1 MMANENAGNGAGQE
15 EACGAQRVARQ
26 GYENGAGGR
35 GPLLLSGYR
44 GGEPYY
50 LYADGT
56 APAKSKV
63 AARPIVRDGG
73 VARRAGAQRAALHA
87 SLHAAQGDGQLGIRG
102 QAHGGGDAKRAV
114 FARALALSPTRSPRG
129 APPGLPGTVHAARH
143 GGKGAVETA
152 ALRGSEEERRRMRTE
167 VVAAVAQAT
176 IRHRAGRQAGSSGD
190 EQRGGSSQLGK
201 PRGQHGELA
210 ELDSTVVR
218 LQLEEAITAI
228 MQLQEVV
235 DEQQARITAIENGG
249 GAETGERREA
259 RWPRLAPSVRRTGA
273 RSLAAAFDAAVDTA
287 SPLGEACTQDL
298 ERQSEQ
304 WWQEVSAA
312 QADYAVAQAAAVEA
326 EPKVDEMAA
335 YSVSGLAAAAES
347 EADPADWAAQLW
359 SAAEGSWPSE
369 WMAAAAVA
377 AGDNIQAAGRAETG
391 SAMAGGAVEKGDLS
405 DRVNAPAT
413 DPTPRGERD
422 VPTRD
427 AL

>member
-1 MMANENAGNGAGQE
+1 M
-15 EACGAQRVARQ
+15 
-26 GYENGAGGR
+26 
-35 GPLLLSGYR
+35 
-44 GGEPYY
+44 
-50 LYADGT
+50 
-56 APAKSKV
+56 
-63 AARPIVRDGG
+63 
-73 VARRAGAQRAALHA
+73 
-87 SLHAAQGDGQLGIRG
+87 
-102 QAHGGGDAKRAV
+102 
-114 FARALALSPTRSPRG
+114 
-129 APPGLPGTVHAARH
+129 
-143 GGKGAVETA
+143 
-152 ALRGSEEERRRMRTE
+152 
-167 VVAAVAQAT
+167 VAAVAQAT
-176 IRHRAGRQAGSSGD
+176 IRHRAGRQAGSSGG

-210 ELDSTVVR
+210 ELGATVSR
-218 LQLEEAITAI
+218 LQLEEALTAI

-259 RWPRLAPSVRRTGA
+259 RWPRLALSVRRTGPVSA
-273 RSLAAAFDAAVDTA
+273 CAGLAAAFDAVVDTA

-326 EPKVDEMAA
+326 EPKVDEMAE

-391 SAMAGGAVEKGDLS
+391 AVMAGGAVKKGDRS
-405 DRVNAPAT
+405 AIENGDRSPPRAPYAW
-413 DPTPRGERD
+413 
-422 VPTRD
+422 
-427 AL
+427 